1 MKKLV
6 RSIVV
11 VMLVLAFS
19 ISIAGTQTAR
29 AASFTTTQVSEG
41 WLPFAGSLY
50 DSQTNSR
57 ISFNGWV
64 HIVASVTPL
73 SSSQWQVNLHAN
85 LPTGGLLATTDT
97 GIPYLAYGAGQS
109 SGIFSPG
116 DPYIP
121 GDPYRLVLPSF
132 VTVAVPPNPFI
143 PTDPYKPVGFGLK
156 FSLVFSAKGV
166 LNFSASTVQVIDL
179 VAIGP
184 G

>member
-1 MKKLV
+1 MKKLI
-6 RSIVV
+6 RSAVIA
-11 VMLVLAFS
+11 MLVLAFS

-57 ISFNGWV
+57 ISLNGWV

-73 SSSQWQVNLHAN
+73 SSSQWQVNLPAN

-116 DPYIP
+116 DPY
-121 GDPYRLVLPSF
+121 RLVLPSF
-132 VTVAVPPNPFI
+132 VTVALPPNPVI
-143 PTDPYKPVGFGLK
+143 P
-156 FSLVFSAKGV
+156 
-166 LNFSASTVQVIDL
+166 
-179 VAIGP
+179 
-184 G
+184 